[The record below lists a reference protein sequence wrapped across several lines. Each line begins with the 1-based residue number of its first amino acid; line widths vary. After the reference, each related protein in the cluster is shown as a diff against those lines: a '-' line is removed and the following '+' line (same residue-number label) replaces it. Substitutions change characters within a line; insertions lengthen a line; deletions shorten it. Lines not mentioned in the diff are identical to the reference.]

1 MFDME
6 LDQIVF
12 IAKNK
17 EWVSV
22 KKLLVDQHVKNEDVS
37 LILSQIQKTINGRSF
52 EYAGVDVEK
61 VEEVAAEYCAGARKN
76 MISLSEI
83 FAKIKGPKLKEQL
96 LPACKAPEQYP
107 VAEFCFVRCVIEKVG
122 YFAYPTPE
130 ILQKVYPNLKVAK
143 PRGNYGKK
151 KKK

>member
-17 EWVSV
+17 EWISV
-22 KKLLVDQHVKNEDVS
+22 KKLLIDQHVKNEDVS
-37 LILSQIQKTINGRSF
+37 LILSQIQKTINSRSF
-52 EYAGVDVEK
+52 EYAGIDVQK
-61 VEEVAAEYCAGARKN
+61 VEEMAGEYCAGAKKN
-76 MISLSEI
+76 MASLSEI
-83 FAKIKGPKLKEQL
+83 FAKVRGATLKEQL
-96 LPACKAPEQYP
+96 LLACKAPEQYP
-107 VAEFCFVRCVIEKVG
+107 IAEFCFVKSVVERIG
-122 YFAYPTPE
+122 YGTYPTPE